1 MWEEVFTD
9 PVLADLIDRALASS
23 STLANARLNIDIA
36 RAQLRGAKLAY
47 LPSVS
52 LAPNGSGSSIA
63 GSSISWGYQIPAV
76 VSWEVDLFGKLLNS
90 KRGAAV
96 AVEQSEAYAQAVR
109 SQLIATVANTYY
121 SMAAVEAQLKVAR
134 NTAKIWS
141 ESVQV
146 MRDLKEAGKSGMT
159 EAAVVQANANLQS
172 VLAQITELE
181 TLVSIWTTP

>member
-1 MWEEVFTD
+1 M
-9 PVLADLIDRALASS
+9 
-23 STLANARLNIDIA
+23 
-36 RAQLRGAKLAY
+36 
-47 LPSVS
+47 
-52 LAPNGSGSSIA
+52 
-63 GSSISWGYQIPAV
+63 
-76 VSWEVDLFGKLLNS
+76 
-90 KRGAAV
+90 

-146 MRDLKEAGKSGMT
+146 MRDLKAGKSGMT

-181 TLVSIWTTP
+181 NTRLNLDNAMSLLVETMPTHWEVSADATLDIPA